1 MHLENPEIQGQ
12 LEKLE
17 RLVLVG
23 LWVIGELLVKWAPW
37 VLPVRPERK
46 AHLDLLGW
54 TVRRAIVVRKAIWGS
69 LGQLGRSDL
78 REASALEGPEV
89 QKVNVVSLDRVEN
102 LDLLDLLENAGRMVI
117 SVQEANKVAL
127 EIRDF
132 LE

>member
-1 MHLENPEIQGQ
+1 MLLENPEIQGQ

-23 LWVIGELLVKWAPW
+23 LWVIEELRDKWAQW
-37 VLPVRPERK
+37 VLPARLVRK

-69 LGQLGRSDL
+69 LGQLGRLDL
-78 REASALEGPEV
+78 KEASALEGPEV
-89 QKVNVVSLDRVEN
+89 QKVNVVNLDRVEN
-102 LDLLDLLENAGRMVI
+102 LDRLDLLENAGRMVI
-117 SVQEANKVAL
+117 SVQEVNKVAL
-127 EIRDF
+127 EIKDF